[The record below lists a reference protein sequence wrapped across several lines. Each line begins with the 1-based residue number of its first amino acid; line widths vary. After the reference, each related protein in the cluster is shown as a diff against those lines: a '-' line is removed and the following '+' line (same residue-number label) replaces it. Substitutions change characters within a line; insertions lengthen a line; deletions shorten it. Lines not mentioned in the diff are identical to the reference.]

1 MFGFLNI
8 NKPPDCTSHDIVAI
22 LRKSLDIK
30 KIGHSGTLD
39 PFASGVLVI
48 GVGDATRLLEYLLQD
63 KVYLAEITFGIGTNT
78 DDITGKIIK
87 RSDYIPALD
96 EVVETCHGKSLS
108 CHGKSLRGKI
118 KQKPPIY
125 SAIKINGNR
134 SYDLARENK
143 ISQSEMKEREIEI
156 YSIEIISYTP
166 PRLNL
171 KIHCSGG
178 TYIRSLARD
187 LGNVLN
193 SCAVLSRLQRIEGN
207 GFSIQESLSP
217 ESINKINVFNYLIQ
231 PQSVIKLEKIHLDSK
246 QINEIMHGRE
256 IKASLD
262 FMLNI
267 NKNLQILDTNDRLIG
282 IGLLTENYMLK
293 PKKIFL
299 KEGIVSNVQT

>member
-8 NKPPDCTSHDIVAI
+8 NKPPDCTSHDVVAI
-22 LRKSLDIK
+22 LRKSLGIK
-30 KIGHSGTLD
+30 KTGHSGTLD
-39 PFASGVLVI
+39 PFAGGVLVI
-48 GVGDATRLLEYLLQD
+48 GVGDATRLLEYLPQD
-63 KVYLAEITFGIGTNT
+63 KIYLAEITFGTGTDT
-78 DDITGKIIK
+78 DDITGQVIK
-87 RSDYIPALD
+87 KSNFIPSVD
-96 EVVETCHGKSLS
+96 EIKNVSKQFF
-108 CHGKSLRGKI
+108 GKI
-118 KQKPPIY
+118 RQKPPIY

-143 ISQSEMKEREIEI
+143 ISQDKMNEREIEI
-156 YSIEIISYTP
+156 YSIEIILYTP

-193 SCAVLSRLQRIEGN
+193 SCAVLSRLQRITGN
-207 GFSIQESLSP
+207 GFTIQESVSP
-217 ESINKINVFNYLIQ
+217 ELINKTNIFNYLIQ
-231 PQSVIKLEKIHLDSK
+231 PQDVIKLKKIHLDSK

-256 IKASLD
+256 IKVSLD
-262 FMLNI
+262 FMPNI
-267 NKNLQILDTNDRLIG
+267 NKNLQMLDTNDRLIG

-299 KEGIVSNVQT
+299 KEGMVSSVQT

>member
-1 MFGFLNI
+1 MQNVFGFLNI

-22 LRKSLDIK
+22 LRKSLGIK

-48 GVGDATRLLEYLLQD
+48 GVGDTTRLLEYLPQD
-63 KVYLAEITFGIGTNT
+63 KIYLAEITFGIGTDT

-96 EVVETCHGKSLS
+96 EVVKT

-143 ISQSEMKEREIEI
+143 ISQDTMNEREIEI

-187 LGNVLN
+187 LGNALN

-207 GFSIQESLSP
+207 GFTIQESVSP
-217 ESINKINVFNYLIQ
+217 ELINKTNIFNYLIQ
-231 PQSVIKLEKIHLDSK
+231 PQDVIKLKKIHLDSK

-267 NKNLQILDTNDRLIG
+267 NKNLQILDINDRLIG

-293 PKKIFL
+293 PKKVFL
-299 KEGIVSNVQT
+299 KEKVVSNVQIT

>member
-63 KVYLAEITFGIGTNT
+63 KVYLAEITFGIGTDT

-96 EVVETCHGKSLS
+96 EVVKT

-143 ISQSEMKEREIEI
+143 ISQDKMNEREIEI
-156 YSIEIISYTP
+156 YSIEIISHTP

-207 GFSIQESLSP
+207 GFTIQESVSP
-217 ESINKINVFNYLIQ
+217 ELINKTNIFNYLIQ
-231 PQSVIKLEKIHLDSK
+231 PQDVIKLKKIHLDSK

-282 IGLLTENYMLK
+282 IGLLTEDCVLK

-299 KEGIVSNVQT
+299 KEGIVSNVQIT